1 MLRTSIRK
9 ISERRT
15 TSMEYIQ
22 QSIFDFTEFDDIKHL
37 SKNGAEFW
45 YARELSKLLQYT
57 EYNKFEKV
65 IEKAK
70 IACEESGNIIDD
82 HFAHVSEMVKIGSSA
97 SREFPSYMLSRYA
110 CYLIVQNADARKKVV
125 AQGQSYFAIQ
135 TRKQEILEDNIE
147 KLSEDEKRLAL
158 RENVK
163 NSNKTLFTTA
173 QDHGVS
179 NFGKFNNA
187 GYQGLYG
194 GENMADIKHR
204 KNLNK
209 NQDILD
215 YMGPTELAANWFRI
229 TQTDEK
235 LKNDNIQGEGHSCA
249 VHRKV
254 GHQVRKA
261 PEELP
266 TPTKSITQLQ
276 QEKKKRLKLQSKQLK
291 GK

>member
-1 MLRTSIRK
+1 
-9 ISERRT
+9 
-15 TSMEYIQ
+15 MEYIQ
-22 QSIFDFTEFDDIKHL
+22 QSIFDLTEFDDIKHL

-204 KNLNK
+204 KNLSK

-249 VHRKV
+249 IHRKV
-254 GHQVRKA
+254 GNQVRKTMIELGGKA

-266 TPTKSITQLQ
+266 TPTKSIKQLQ
-276 QEKKKRLKLQSKQLK
+276 QERKKRLKLQSKQLK